1 MVSDISAW
9 KGEILKTQKKWRV
22 TLNDVND
29 YQLKGK
35 YGAITVYP
43 DGDLDVWVKNI
54 RIFLRMER
62 IWKAKQHWD
71 DGGLFVR
78 PYADLDVIAKCLRC
92 SKRRT
97 MSPENR
103 QKASERF
110 ARMRSLKQKP
120 LSRASADLGNRN
132 WARRGQNHE

>member
-22 TLNDVND
+22 TLNDEND

-35 YGAITVYP
+35 YGAITVCP

-54 RIFLRMER
+54 RVFLRMER
-62 IWKAKQHWD
+62 VWKAKQHWD

-78 PYADLDVIAKCLRC
+78 PYSDLDVIAKHLRC
-92 SKRRT
+92 AKKRQI
-97 MSPENR
+97 SPEQREALVIRLAEMRKR
-103 QKASERF
+103 QST
-110 ARMRSLKQKP
+110 QI
-120 LSRASADLGNRN
+120 
-132 WARRGQNHE
+132 